1 VTVLASSP
9 LRAPAGAVAAL
20 AATALLAGAGC
31 GEDAE
36 PVTAAEL
43 VSRGDAI
50 CAEGRQRFAEVQSE
64 APPNATA
71 AAAQTA
77 ELVQIATDE
86 LNELREIRPPE
97 ELREPYDRYLEARG
111 RALELL
117 ERGQEAAED
126 QNAEAYGKAQAEAA
140 AAQAERLKLAR
151 AVGFKQCS
159 RPG

>member
-1 VTVLASSP
+1 MAVLASSP
-9 LRAPAGAVAAL
+9 LRAPAVAVAAL
-20 AATALLAGAGC
+20 AATVMLAGC

-50 CAEGRQRFAEVQSE
+50 CSEGRQRFAEVQSE

-77 ELVQIATDE
+77 ELVRIATDE
-86 LNELREIRPPE
+86 LNELREIRPPD

-117 ERGQEAAED
+117 EEGQEAAED
-126 QNAEAYGKAQAEAA
+126 QNAKAYGRAQAEAA